1 MDEKDREKL
10 KKRSMNTV
18 RITKRSYLRNI
29 NQSIPMKDNVK
40 DDMKPC
46 LPLLE
51 TDFISEEDLSDEE
64 VKSRLEAFFAEQREL
79 FDSVPIPEECI
90 SIEEAYRLSMKHL
103 EELYAK
109 KKSSVNA

>member
-1 MDEKDREKL
+1 
-10 KKRSMNTV
+10 MNTLK
-18 RITKRSYLRNI
+18 IEKRSYLRSI
-29 NQSIPMKDNVK
+29 NQAIPMKDNIRN
-40 DDMKPC
+40 DMRPC
-46 LPLLE
+46 LPSLE
-51 TDFISEEDLSDEE
+51 TDIISEEDLSDEE
-64 VKSRLEAFFAEQREL
+64 VKARLEAFFAEQREL